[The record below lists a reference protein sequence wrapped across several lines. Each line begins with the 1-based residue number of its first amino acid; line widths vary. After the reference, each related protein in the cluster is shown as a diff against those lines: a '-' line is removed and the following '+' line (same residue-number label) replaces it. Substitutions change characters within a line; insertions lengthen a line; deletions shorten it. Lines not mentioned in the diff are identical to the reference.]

1 MKNKPVSLVLSSGG
15 ARGIA
20 HIGVIEELESQ
31 GFEIKSIAG
40 SSMGAV
46 VAGVYAM
53 GCLGD
58 YKKWLLSLKKTD
70 VLNLMDFTFS
80 KSGLI
85 KGEKVFKTMQE
96 FIPDKNIENLDIPFA
111 AIATDIINEKEIIF
125 ESGSVYDAMRAST
138 AIPTV
143 FTPVKNEN
151 TILVDGG
158 VLNPLPLNRVK
169 RTPGDILVAVDVYAD
184 IPFTEEKEDTKKQKS
199 SNKLKK
205 LNNQLNISAK
215 LKIIDSHKKDKRKLG
230 YLKLIDYAT
239 RAMIFKLS
247 EMSVQLYKPDILIQ
261 ISRRS
266 GSTFDFY
273 KAEELIEIGRKA
285 AKESLNKYIEY

>member
-1 MKNKPVSLVLSSGG
+1 MEKKSVSLVLSSGG

-20 HIGVIEELESQ
+20 HIGVIEEFEEQ
-31 GFEIKSIAG
+31 GFKIESVAG
-40 SSMGAV
+40 SSMGALI
-46 VAGVYAM
+46 AGVYAM
-53 GCLGD
+53 GYLD
-58 YKKWLLSLKKTD
+58 KYKEWLLSLNKTD

-85 KGEKVFKTMQE
+85 KGEKVFKTMRS
-96 FIPDKNIENLDIPFA
+96 FIPDKNIEDLDIPFTA
-111 AIATDIINEKEIIF
+111 VATDIINEKEVVF
-125 ESGSVYDAMRAST
+125 DKGSVYDAIRAST

-143 FTPVKNEN
+143 FTPVKNDD

-169 RTPGDILVAVDVYAD
+169 RNDGDLLVAVDVYAD
-184 IPFTEEKEDTKKQKS
+184 IPCEECKDEDSEQK
-199 SNKLKK
+199 
-205 LNNQLNISAK
+205 LNISSKLNIPAK
-215 LKIIDSHKKDKRKLG
+215 LKIIDNHKKGQQNPG

-239 RAMIFKLS
+239 RAMIFKLA

-266 GSTFDFY
+266 GNTFDFY
-273 KAEELIEIGRKA
+273 KAEELIETGRKA
-285 AKESLNKYIEY
+285 ARESIEKYKKESS

>member
-1 MKNKPVSLVLSSGG
+1 MKKQKVSLVLSSGG

-31 GFEIKSIAG
+31 GFEIKSVAG

-53 GCLGD
+53 GCIED

-85 KGEKVFKTMQE
+85 KGEKVFKAMRT
-96 FIPDKNIENLDIPFA
+96 FIPDKNIEDLEIPFVA
-111 AIATDIINEKEIIF
+111 VATDIMNEKEVIF
-125 ESGSVYDAMRAST
+125 SKGSVYDAMRAST

-143 FTPVKNEN
+143 FKPVNKDNV
-151 TILVDGG
+151 ILVDGG
-158 VLNPLPLNRVK
+158 VLNPLPLNRVH
-169 RTPGDILVAVDVYAD
+169 RTENDILVAVDVYAD
-184 IPFTEEKEDTKKQKS
+184 IPNKIEKRDKEPVKKIKILS
-199 SNKLKK
+199 KESAISKKLK
-205 LNNQLNISAK
+205 L
-215 LKIIDSHKKDKRKLG
+215 IDSHKKDMRKPG

-261 ISRRS
+261 ISRHA
-266 GSTFDFY
+266 GNTFDFY
-273 KAEELIEIGRKA
+273 KAEELIEIGRQA
-285 AKESLNKYIEY
+285 AKKSIERLKLQ

>member
-1 MKNKPVSLVLSSGG
+1 MNKKKVALVLSSGG

-20 HIGVIEELESQ
+20 HIGVIEELEAR
-31 GFEIKSIAG
+31 GFEITSIAG

-46 VAGVYAM
+46 IAGVYAM
-53 GCLGD
+53 GCLED

-80 KSGLI
+80 KNGLI
-85 KGEKVFKTMQE
+85 KGEKVFKTMQN
-96 FIPDKNIENLDIPFA
+96 FIPDKKIEDLKIPFVA
-111 AIATDIINEKEIIF
+111 VATDILNEKEIIF
-125 ESGSVYDAMRAST
+125 DKGSVYEAMRAST

-143 FTPVKNEN
+143 FKPVNKAGS
-151 TILVDGG
+151 ILVDGG

-169 RTPGDILVAVDVYAD
+169 RNENDLLVAVDVYAD
-184 IPFTEEKEDTKKQKS
+184 IPFHENKKKDTGKSDTKKLLNSKLTVS
-199 SNKLKK
+199 KKLK
-205 LNNQLNISAK
+205 A
-215 LKIIDSHKKDKRKLG
+215 IDNHKKELRKPG

-261 ISRRS
+261 ISRHA
-266 GSTFDFY
+266 GNTFDFY
-273 KAEELIEIGRKA
+273 KAEELIKIGRNA
-285 AKESLNKYIEY
+285 ARKSLELFDN